1 VNVIGLPDW
10 PEGPVV
16 LEPSK
21 DEDAHGWVSSLF
33 GERTLGSLGLLP
45 ISAVETLQSDA
56 AGTVRGVTCR
66 MGLSGPSLFFCIRG
80 AARQLAIDLRPGS
93 ATLLR
98 HMSIDL
104 TEVDGRALVVPSG
117 FGHGWQSLTPKAAMV
132 RMGTGEQ
139 GTVSG
144 VRPDDPRIA
153 IKWPVSPMLI
163 TAKDRA
169 WEAL

>member
-1 VNVIGLPDW
+1 MNVVGIPDW
-10 PEGPVV
+10 PQGPSV

-21 DEDAHGWVSSLF
+21 DEDAYGWASSLF
-33 GERTLGSLGLLP
+33 GERTLESLGLLP
-45 ISAVETLQSDA
+45 ISAVETVESEA
-56 AGTVRGVTCR
+56 AGTVRGIAFR
-66 MGLSGPSLFFCIRG
+66 ISGPSLFFCVRG
-80 AARQLAIDLRPGS
+80 AARQLAVDLRPGS
-93 ATLLR
+93 PTHLR

-104 TEVDGRALVVPSG
+104 TEVDGRALLVPPG

-132 RMGTGEQ
+132 RIGTGEQ
-139 GTVSG
+139 GAVGG

-153 IKWPVSPMLI
+153 IKWPVSPVFI